1 MIGKLFAT
9 PYRPPPESQIP
20 AAIYDSQS
28 IASAHSVIDEAS
40 TRNLLYGA
48 TTLLATSLSQI
59 DPSRDIRVVI
69 LTDLPFIEYTLFDSE
84 PPARPPTY
92 FTEIP
97 SFHALQERVFGSSQI
112 KYNGPI
118 TKLHLFPLKDR
129 KARQKWLVSRLFRL
143 NSAQAPYRANRGL
156 TAQSL
161 NNCASQDAG
170 RNGTS
175 PAKGNDAWQVQTQ
188 AHTPPSIAD
197 YTCAICVFVSAG
209 ADPQSCI
216 TNYWEEFSA
225 ALIQLQN
232 TVADRLA
239 VSLPLTYREVK
250 QLRTLADPYNYQA
263 LSLTHDQDIRTAV
276 AAFKH
281 RFIDVVRIPR
291 VICGQDRWPELMSEL
306 RWAAACFDH
315 PSNNRFLAT
324 AIATF
329 IKCNHELLTI
339 DRRSANSTALG
350 RIPKRTVVVGDRIA
364 TRRMIFILTM
374 LIRDSYTQLGKFLTP
389 PPNDDQPDY
398 FDDTIR
404 SPERSLSGTS
414 LSNATTA
421 AFLVQGGVGWEIPKS
436 ESASVAECPSICT
449 VSHVIRP
456 SFSSGSLKSLSS
468 SPSPAAAS
476 RLSALTNMAAGT
488 YNNKHVAAKTMRR
501 GSQFS
506 INSFSPSSLTSSLST
521 SLSNSFLGS
530 LWIAPRPHRANS
542 NLGTD
547 EIRFGGSAIIDDKP
561 GDDLGYYND
570 PLTAAPYP
578 AVATTRYAAAERT
591 ATTLPSPLFNKDFGS
606 SAAMATLTLN
616 SRRNSTASRTSTR
629 SISSSALSLMVM
641 DHTGGSG
648 SQHSAET
655 AASSTVL
662 LPVCRSF
669 ESVPYLDK
677 SAVCLDVPAL
687 EDDDEPY
694 LDEFACT
701 GGGTGEMVS
710 SRHHHHPRQYEDA
723 EPVILPP
730 VAGHNAEFHP
740 DFVVQGCPRTRDLE
754 DAIIK
759 AMKQDGN
766 ACSSEGLVGSQ
777 TVVIDTSRMDVVI
790 YECVAS
796 GPSPSHGEGEGQDR
810 KEVQV
815 KQPDVLVSKQEIES
829 VDTELAL
836 ILKTRDWA
844 ALKQGYDSRFHL
856 F

>member
-9 PYRPPPESQIP
+9 PYRPPESHSA
-20 AAIYDSQS
+20 AAIYDRQS
-28 IASAHSVIDEAS
+28 IASAHSVIDEAD

-59 DPSRDIRVVI
+59 DPSRDIRVVV
-69 LTDLPFIEYTLFDSE
+69 LTDLPFIDYTLFDSE
-84 PPARPPTY
+84 PPTRPPA
-92 FTEIP
+92 FFSEIP

-143 NSAQAPYRANRGL
+143 HPALAPYRASRGL
-156 TAQSL
+156 TPQSPT
-161 NNCASQDAG
+161 AA
-170 RNGTS
+170 RNGSS
-175 PAKGNDAWQVQTQ
+175 PADGNDAWQVQPQ
-188 AHTPPSIAD
+188 GHSQPSVAD
-197 YTCAICVFVSAG
+197 YTCAVCVFVSAG

-225 ALIQLQN
+225 ALIQLQH

-239 VSLPLTYREVK
+239 ASLPLTYREVM
-250 QLRTLADPYNYQA
+250 QFRTLADPYNYQT
-263 LSLTHDQDIRTAV
+263 LSLSHDQDIRTAV

-306 RWAAACFDH
+306 RWAAAYFDH
-315 PSNNRFLAT
+315 PSNKRFLAT

-350 RIPKRTVVVGDRIA
+350 RIPKRTVVVGDRIV
-364 TRRMIFILTM
+364 TRRMIFILAM
-374 LIRDSYTQLGKFLTP
+374 LIRDSYTQLGKYFA
-389 PPNDDQPDY
+389 PNEDQPDF
-398 FDDTIR
+398 FDGTIR
-404 SPERSLSGTS
+404 GPERSSSGTS
-414 LSNATTA
+414 LSNSTTA

-488 YNNKHVAAKTMRR
+488 YSNKPTVAKTIRR
-501 GSQFS
+501 GSQLS
-506 INSFSPSSLTSSLST
+506 ISSFSPSSLTSSLST

-530 LWIAPRPHRANS
+530 LWIAPRTHRANS
-542 NLGTD
+542 NIGTAD
-547 EIRFGGSAIIDDKP
+547 DIRFGGSAIIDDKP
-561 GDDLGYYND
+561 GGDFDYYND
-570 PLTAAPYP
+570 PLTAAPFS
-578 AVATTRYAAAERT
+578 AGATTRYATSERT
-591 ATTLPSPLFNKDFGS
+591 ATTLPSPQFNKDFGS

-616 SRRNSTASRTSTR
+616 SRRNSTASTR

-648 SQHSAET
+648 SQNSAET

-687 EDDDEPY
+687 EDDDEPWDDF
-694 LDEFACT
+694 LPAGGSAT
-701 GGGTGEMVS
+701 GASGGGNAGEMVS
-710 SRHHHHPRQYEDA
+710 PRHHHASRLYDDA

-759 AMKQDGN
+759 AMRQDRNGSA
-766 ACSSEGLVGSQ
+766 ACFNGGGGGVIGGQ
-777 TVVIDTSRMDVVI
+777 TVVIDTSRMDVMV
-790 YECVAS
+790 YECV
-796 GPSPSHGEGEGQDR
+796 GHGADG
-810 KEVQV
+810 KEVLV
-815 KQPDVLVSKQEIES
+815 KPADSSVVSKHEIEL
-829 VDTELAL
+829 VDNELGL

-844 ALKQGYDSRFHL
+844 ALKQSYDSRFHL